1 MIAIGLNKQ
10 EALDAD
16 SKGIQQINFTVN
28 VAREAG
34 ATTFFIIEETK
45 KTCFRFLTRNC
56 KMILIL
62 LFALI

>member
-16 SKGIQQINFTVN
+16 SEGIQQIKFTVN
-28 VAREAG
+28 LAWEAG

-45 KTCFRFLTRNC
+45 KPVLDFWQGTVKWL
-56 KMILIL
+56 
-62 LFALI
+62 